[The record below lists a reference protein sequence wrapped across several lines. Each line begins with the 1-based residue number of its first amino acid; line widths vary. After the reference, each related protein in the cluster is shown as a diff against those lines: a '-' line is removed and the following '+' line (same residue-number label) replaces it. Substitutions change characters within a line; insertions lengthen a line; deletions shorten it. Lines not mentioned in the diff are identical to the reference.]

1 MRRSYVTLDVFTD
14 QLFGGNPLAVVLD
27 AAGLSTDQMQKI
39 AIEFGYSETTFVL
52 PAVEAEH
59 TAHVRIFTPGGEL
72 PFAGHPNIGTAVAL
86 ARQAEAQGLD
96 LPETLVFEEK
106 AGLVPVRLEREN
118 GRVIRAE
125 LMAPEAITRRSRM
138 IPENAAACLGLQP
151 QDIRTDHH
159 APQIVS
165 VGLPFL
171 IVELASREALRRAY
185 GEISAHRTFL
195 ASSGVDS
202 VYAYTRNAGE
212 NAFEKDSDIQGR
224 MFSPL
229 DGIPE
234 DPATGSATVAAVAF
248 LSTLQNGADLSLTF
262 TQGVDMGRPS
272 LLEARTQ
279 AGKAY
284 VAGSCVP
291 VMDGFF
297 TLESEV

>member
-52 PAVEAEH
+52 PPVEAEH

-72 PFAGHPNIGTAVAL
+72 PFAGHPNIGTAFAL
-86 ARQAEAQGLD
+86 ARQAETQGKT
-96 LPETLVFEEK
+96 LPEILLFEEK

-118 GRVIRAE
+118 GRVVRAE
-125 LMAPEAITRRSRM
+125 LKAPEAITKRSRM
-138 IPENAAACLGLQP
+138 IPETAALCLGLAP
-151 QDIRTDHH
+151 EDIRTDHH

-171 IVELASREALRRAY
+171 IVELASRDALRRAY
-185 GEISAHRTFL
+185 GEISAHRKFL
-195 ASSGVDS
+195 ASGGVNS

-212 NAFEKDSDIQGR
+212 SEFEKGSDIQGR

-229 DGIPE
+229 DGIAE
-234 DPATGSATVAAVAF
+234 DPATGSATAAAVAF
-248 LSTLQNGADLSLTF
+248 LSALQNGADLSLTF

-272 LLEARTQ
+272 LLEARTDN
-279 AGKAY
+279 GSAY
-284 VAGSCVP
+284 VAGSCIP

-297 TLESEV
+297 ALESAV